1 MQNTKAKTA
10 SVLVSAILAMAG
22 AAQADVIPELAAK
35 VPAKLREAGVLTV
48 GSQQTFPPVE
58 YRREGEAVPV
68 GVSAS
73 LLAEIAE
80 RLDLKLE
87 YRQAEYSALIPGLE
101 AVRFDMASGG
111 ISDTEEREEKVDF
124 VNYMM
129 SGASILLRQEDGEKY
144 KSIMDFCGD
153 TISTML
159 GGRTIMT
166 AVEAASADCEAAGKG
181 VITAEQLPGAPDARM
196 QLDLKRV
203 NGYIGDF
210 PALVYMISNMPD
222 QYVIADGNYL
232 LVKYVTSWAFP
243 KESALT
249 ALFQETV
256 QGMVEDGTYL
266 AILSEWGMQGAA
278 LPEISIN
285 LPASKR

>member
-22 AAQADVIPELAAK
+22 TAQADVIPELAAK

-58 YRREGEAVPV
+58 YRREGEEVPV

-73 LLAEIAE
+73 LLAEITE

-87 YRQAEYSALIPGLE
+87 FRQAEYSALIPGLE

-129 SGASILLRQEDGEKY
+129 SGASILLRQEDEAKY
-144 KSIMDFCGD
+144 KTIMDFCGD

-166 AVEAASADCEAAGKG
+166 AVEAASVECETAGKG
-181 VITAEQLPGAPDARM
+181 AITAEQLPSAPDSRM

-210 PALVYMISNMPD
+210 PALVYMISNTPD
-222 QYVIADGNYL
+222 KYVIADGNYL

-243 KESALT
+243 KDSALT
-249 ALFQETV
+249 GLFQETV
-256 QGMVEDGTYL
+256 QGMLEDGTYL
-266 AILSEWGMQGAA
+266 AILEEWGMQGAA
-278 LPEISIN
+278 LPEITIN

>member
-22 AAQADVIPELAAK
+22 TAQADVIPELAAK
-35 VPAKLREAGVLTV
+35 VPARLREAGVLTV

-58 YRREGEAVPV
+58 YRREGEEVPV

-73 LLAEIAE
+73 LLTEITE

-87 YRQAEYSALIPGLE
+87 FRQAEYSALIPGLE

-129 SGASILLRQEDGEKY
+129 SGASILLRQEDEAKY
-144 KSIMDFCGD
+144 KTIMDFCGD

-166 AVEAASADCEAAGKG
+166 AVEAASVDCETAGKG
-181 VITAEQLPGAPDARM
+181 AITAEQLPSAPDSRM

-210 PALVYMISNMPD
+210 PALVYMISNTPD
-222 QYVIADGNYL
+222 KYVIADGNYL

-243 KESALT
+243 KDSALT
-249 ALFQETV
+249 GLVQETV
-256 QGMVEDGTYL
+256 QGMLEDGTYL
-266 AILSEWGMQGAA
+266 AILEEWGMQGAA
-278 LPEISIN
+278 LPEITIN

>member
-1 MQNTKAKTA
+1 MQNTKVKTA

-58 YRREGEAVPV
+58 YRREGEEVPV

-73 LLAEIAE
+73 LLAEITE

-129 SGASILLRQEDGEKY
+129 SGASILLRHEDGEKY

-166 AVEAASADCEAAGKG
+166 AVEAASANCEAAGRG
-181 VITAEQLPGAPDARM
+181 AITAEQLPGAPDARM

-210 PALVYMISNMPD
+210 PAQVYMISNMPD

>member
-1 MQNTKAKTA
+1 MHNKNTYFGSALA
-10 SVLVSAILAMAG
+10 AAILAMAG
-22 AAQADVIPELAAK
+22 VAQADVIPELAAK
-35 VPAKLREAGVLTV
+35 VPAKIREAGVLTV

-58 YRREGEAVPV
+58 YRRDGEDFPV

-73 LLAEIAE
+73 LLAEITE

-87 YRQAEYSALIPGLE
+87 YRQADYSALIPGLE
-101 AVRFDMASGG
+101 ASRFDMASGG

-129 SGASILLRQEDGEKY
+129 SGASILLRQEDADKY
-144 KSIMDFCGD
+144 KSIMDFCD
-153 TISTML
+153 DAISTML

-166 AVEAASADCEAAGKG
+166 AVEAASAECEAAGKG
-181 VITAEQLPGAPDARM
+181 PITAEQLPGAPDSRM

-210 PALVYMISNMPD
+210 PALVYMISNTPD
-222 QYVIADGNYL
+222 KYVIADGNYL

-243 KESALT
+243 KDSALT
-249 ALFQETV
+249 ELFQETV
-256 QGMVEDGTYL
+256 QGMLEDGTYMAL
-266 AILSEWGMQGAA
+266 LEEWGMQGAA
-278 LPEISIN
+278 LPEITIN